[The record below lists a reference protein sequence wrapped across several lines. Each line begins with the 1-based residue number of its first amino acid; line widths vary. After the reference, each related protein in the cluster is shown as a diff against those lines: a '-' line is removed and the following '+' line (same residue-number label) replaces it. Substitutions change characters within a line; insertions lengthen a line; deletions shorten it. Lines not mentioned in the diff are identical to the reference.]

1 MAHPPGTPPPDELD
15 AAQTLA
21 AAEQALRARRAAEV
35 AEMHLAAHWAALHG
49 EPTGRRDPMTQPG
62 GEGPPRCASTPCPSW
77 RWSAAPTPP
86 PPAR

>member
-21 AAEQALRARRAAEV
+21 AAEQALRARRAGEV

-49 EPTGRRDPMTQPG
+49 EPTSRRDPMTQPG
-62 GEGPPRCASTPCPSW
+62 GEGTPALREYAVPEL
-77 RWSAAPTPP
+77 AM
-86 PPAR
+86 AR